1 MNIIQLSGIS
11 LLKYHAEFLL
21 LKLFRLNITNNQLF
35 TLFYIK
41 NRYINII
48 LVKELLKLY
57 NAFIYMIIC
66 YCYHIFSY
74 L

>member
-1 MNIIQLSGIS
+1 M
-11 LLKYHAEFLL
+11 
-21 LKLFRLNITNNQLF
+21 LNITNNQLF

-57 NAFIYMIIC
+57 NAFIYMIIG
-66 YCYHIFSY
+66 YYYHIFSY